1 MLQEL
6 LESNIVAMKTLAN
19 CIVIIKL
26 STLVAISMR
35 IAAAWVDLWCTIV
48 SAVVF
53 LIIEFSKTYDVVY
66 GFLFIVIV
74 CLVVLNLIYTS
85 LLRLVLLFLCG
96 KMIGNF
102 AVITVF
108 PWAGHF
114 CLSVIP
120 SMAVIEAIISRLNNC
135 VDISVAIGVLRILM
149 VIRVA
154 ICVSKNVSVLTISL
168 FLFQL
173 WCVCCL
179 FFKNQIRSVL
189 PYKLVFARTIF
200 RFPTQSC

>member
-1 MLQEL
+1 MNHTLPQWRPCKL
-6 LESNIVAMKTLAN
+6 YRYNQTLHFGSNINGNCGSVSHPLMYYRKCSCIFDYRILNNLWRSLQFPLYRHCLLGRSQFDLYFFVASGF
-19 CIVIIKL
+19 V
-26 STLVAISMR
+26 
-35 IAAAWVDLWCTIV
+35 V
-48 SAVVF
+48 S
-53 LIIEFSKTYDVVY
+53 
-66 GFLFIVIV
+66 
-74 CLVVLNLIYTS
+74 
-85 LLRLVLLFLCG
+85 LRHD

-108 PWAGHF
+108 PRAGHF

-135 VDISVAIGVLRILM
+135 VDFIVAIGVLRILM
-149 VIRVA
+149 VIRVT
-154 ICVSKNVSVLTISL
+154 ICVSKNVSVLTNSL

-173 WCVCCL
+173 WFVCCL